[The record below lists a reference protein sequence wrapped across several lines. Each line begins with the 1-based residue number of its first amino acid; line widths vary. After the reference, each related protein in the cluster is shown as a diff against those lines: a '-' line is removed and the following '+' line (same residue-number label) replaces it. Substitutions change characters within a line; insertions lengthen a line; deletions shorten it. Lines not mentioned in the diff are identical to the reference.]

1 MEGIGFLSKSELIII
16 VIGIIAGT
24 AARLIT
30 LRVDFR
36 QVPTYPSA
44 LFNNVVQGFI
54 AASLGAVA
62 IPAVMAGDFAAVTFL
77 TVAVQQFRD
86 IRTAEME
93 SLGNL
98 EHTEYAKRGQA
109 YIDGISKTFESR
121 SYISLVTSF
130 VSVLAMQ
137 LTGSENILLLA
148 AFGIVSGAIVMMA
161 LYRFTKGKMVGA
173 ICDIFP
179 GEIEVKGSELYVDGI
194 FVTNFLG
201 TDLSRELMSSQGIAV
216 VIKPRDE
223 GSRMTLENAGQR
235 QAVAFEAFRTLGV
248 KQYNF
253 VRRDIPSGKVILAF
267 VPIERDMDK
276 LISVVSRTPILENSR
291 KIKRIMKQ

>member
-16 VIGIIAGT
+16 VIGIITGT

-62 IPAVMAGDFAAVTFL
+62 IPAVLAGDFAAVTFL

-137 LTGSENILLLA
+137 LTGSGNILLLA
-148 AFGIVSGAIVMMA
+148 AFGTVSGAVVMIT
-161 LYRFTKGKMVGA
+161 LYRFTKGKMIGI
-173 ICDIFP
+173 ICDIVP
-179 GEIEVKGSELYVDGI
+179 GKIEVKGSELYVDGI

-201 TDLSRELMSSQGIAV
+201 TDLSRELMSSQGLAV

-267 VPIERDMDK
+267 IPIERDMDK
-276 LISVVSRTPILENSR
+276 LIYVVSHTPILENSR

>member
-1 MEGIGFLSKSELIII
+1 MEGIGFLSKCELIII
-16 VIGIIAGT
+16 VIGIITGT

-62 IPAVMAGDFAAVTFL
+62 IPAVLAGDFAAVTFL

-130 VSVLAMQ
+130 ASVLVMQ
-137 LTGSENILLLA
+137 LTGSGNILLLA
-148 AFGIVSGAIVMMA
+148 AFGTVSGAVVMIA
-161 LYRFTKGKMVGA
+161 LYRFTKGKMIGI
-173 ICDIFP
+173 ICDIVP
-179 GEIEVKGSELYVDGI
+179 GKIEVKGSELYVDGI

-201 TDLSRELMSSQGIAV
+201 TDLSRELMSSQGLAV

-267 VPIERDMDK
+267 IPIERDMDK
-276 LISVVSRTPILENSR
+276 LIYVVSHTPILENSR

>member
-1 MEGIGFLSKSELIII
+1 MSKSELIII
-16 VIGIIAGT
+16 VIGIITGT

-30 LRVDFR
+30 LCVDFR

-62 IPAVMAGDFAAVTFL
+62 IPAVLAGDFAAVTFL

-130 VSVLAMQ
+130 VSVLVMQ
-137 LTGSENILLLA
+137 LTGSGNILLLA
-148 AFGIVSGAIVMMA
+148 AFGTVSGAVVMIA
-161 LYRFTKGKMVGA
+161 LYRFTKGKMIGI
-173 ICDIFP
+173 ICDIVP
-179 GEIEVKGSELYVDGI
+179 GKIEVKGSELYVDGI

-201 TDLSRELMSSQGIAV
+201 TDLSRELMSSQGLAV

-276 LISVVSRTPILENSR
+276 LIYVVSHTPILENSR

>member
-16 VIGIIAGT
+16 VIGIITGT

-62 IPAVMAGDFAAVTFL
+62 IPAVLAGDFAAVTFL

-130 VSVLAMQ
+130 VSVLVMQ
-137 LTGSENILLLA
+137 LTGSGNILLLA
-148 AFGIVSGAIVMMA
+148 AFGTVSGAVVMIA
-161 LYRFTKGKMVGA
+161 LYRFTKGKMIGI
-173 ICDIFP
+173 ICDIVP
-179 GEIEVKGSELYVDGI
+179 GKIEVKGSELYVDGI

-201 TDLSRELMSSQGIAV
+201 TDLSRELMSSQGLAV
-216 VIKPRDE
+216 VIKPQDE

-235 QAVAFEAFRTLGV
+235 QAVAFEAFRALGV

-276 LISVVSRTPILENSR
+276 LIYVVSHTPILENSR